1 MSPEY
6 SRNGTCLSV
15 YSVSSV
21 VLFICPRRARIYVVQ
36 HSSFVM
42 TLISV
47 ISVRSVCDYLR
58 ERISVH
64 VVPDDVL
71 GVLAHHPGGYAQGYG
86 VAGYVVR
93 HHRVGTYH
101 HVVTNR
107 DVGDDLSAG
116 VDYHVVAYPLWHP
129 LAPGA
134 AYCYAL
140 EDGAVVSD
148 DGVAVYYDAG
158 EVCEVESSAYLRP
171 EPQLYARQILVVLDL
186 SDTKFSLDDGFDCLC
201 VPFG

>member
-1 MSPEY
+1 
-6 SRNGTCLSV
+6 
-15 YSVSSV
+15 
-21 VLFICPRRARIYVVQ
+21 
-36 HSSFVM
+36 M

-71 GVLAHHPGGYAQGYG
+71 GVEAHHPGGYAQGYG

-101 HVVTNR
+101 HVVSDG
-107 DVGDDLSAG
+107 DVGDDFSAG
-116 VDYHVVAYPLWHP
+116 VDYHVVANPLWHP
-129 LAPGA
+129 LATCA

-140 EDGAVVSD
+140 KDGAVVSD
-148 DGVAVYYDAG
+148 DGVAVYYYAG
-158 EVCEVESSAYLRP
+158 EVREVESSAYLRP
-171 EPQLYARQILVVLDL
+171 EPQLYARQILVVLMYEVHHPVERPPRP
-186 SDTKFSLDDGFDCLC
+186 SLPLQEGADAEPEGQFKRMAGDEPPADGYPPHNGGRKPL
-201 VPFG
+201 